1 MTESTL
7 RGQDEALALLRA
19 ALKSRHVGHA
29 YLFHGPAGVGKTKAA
44 LLFAQAILCET
55 PLSDGQSCGTCA
67 SCRGVRELRHP
78 DLELL
83 LPLPTFRIEGRTER
97 QAEEAR
103 SEARAAVLARM
114 ASEPFF
120 VPIFSRPP
128 VLSVE
133 DLARAKQFLSMT
145 AQREGGAKV
154 LIVKGAEAITG
165 PAAHAFLKILEEPQP
180 RRVLILCARRVRS
193 LLPTI
198 ASRCLH
204 LRFRPLPTD
213 FIASALVESRRVP
226 KPTARLLA
234 TTAQGSLGRALAHL
248 EAPLDAATKEA
259 PGARGG
265 PGAREAPGESEFARL
280 RAAALEL
287 FVRPKTA
294 AVLGPLR
301 RARIERDRGRF
312 LSAVSLALYY
322 YRDAMRWKVMG
333 EGSPLAHEDMR
344 REIGADARALSLQAL
359 TRRVHILE
367 EIAAAVQS
375 NVTVAYAVASAQYRM
390 GLGPDETFAG
400 GPARAGIR
408 HG

>member
-1 MTESTL
+1 MTEGTL

-44 LLFAQAILCET
+44 LLFAQSLLCET
-55 PLSDGQSCGTCA
+55 PLPDGGACGTCA
-67 SCRGVRELRHP
+67 SCRSVRELRHP

-83 LPLPTFRIEGRTER
+83 LPLPTFRTEGRTER
-97 QAEEAR
+97 QAEETR
-103 SEARAAVLARM
+103 SEARASVLARM
-114 ASEPFF
+114 ASEAFF
-120 VPIFSRPP
+120 VPTFSRPS
-128 VLSVE
+128 VLTVE
-133 DLARAKQFLSMT
+133 DLARAKQFLSLT
-145 AQREGGAKV
+145 AQRDEGAKV
-154 LIVKGAEAITG
+154 LIVKGAEAISG

-180 RRVLILCARRVRS
+180 RRVLILCARRARA

-204 LRFRPLPTD
+204 VRFRPLSTD
-213 FIASALVESRRVP
+213 FIASALVESRGVP

-234 TTAQGSLGRALAHL
+234 TTAQGSLGRALALL
-248 EAPLDAATKEA
+248 ESPLDAAGKEA
-259 PGARGG
+259 PG
-265 PGAREAPGESEFARL
+265 ELEFARL
-280 RAAALEL
+280 RAAAIEI

-312 LSAVSLALYY
+312 LSTVSLALFY
-322 YRDAMRWKVMG
+322 YRDAIRWKVQG
-333 EGSPLAHEDMR
+333 EGAVLAHEDLR
-344 REIGADARALSLQAL
+344 REIQADAGALSLPAL
-359 TRRVHILE
+359 TRRVRILE

-375 NVTVAYAVASAQYRM
+375 NVTAAYAVASAQYRM

-400 GPARAGIR
+400 GPAQAGIR

>member
-1 MTESTL
+1 MTQVTL

-19 ALKSRHVGHA
+19 AIKSRHVGHA

-44 LLFAQAILCET
+44 LLFAQSLLCET
-55 PLSDGQSCGTCA
+55 PLPDGMACGTCP
-67 SCRGVRELRHP
+67 SCRSVRELRHP

-83 LPLPTFRIEGRTER
+83 LPLPTFRTEGRTER

-103 SEARAAVLARM
+103 SEARAAVFARM

-120 VPIFSRPP
+120 VPSFSRPP
-128 VLSVE
+128 VHSVDDLS
-133 DLARAKQFLSMT
+133 RAKQFLSMT
-145 AQREGGAKV
+145 AQREEGAKV

-180 RRVLILCARRVRS
+180 RRVLILCARRARS

-198 ASRCLH
+198 SSRCLH
-204 LRFRPLPTD
+204 VRFGPLPTD
-213 FIASALVESRRVP
+213 FITEALVESRGVP

-234 TTAQGSLGRALAHL
+234 TTAQGSLGTALAL
-248 EAPLDAATKEA
+248 LDAPLDAAGKET
-259 PGARGG
+259 
-265 PGAREAPGESEFARL
+265 PGESDFARL
-280 RAAALEL
+280 RSAALEI

-322 YRDAMRWKVMG
+322 YRDVLRRKVMG
-333 EGSPLAHEDMR
+333 DGVPLAHEDLG
-344 REIGADARALSLQAL
+344 REIGADAREISLPAL
-359 TRRVHILE
+359 TRRVRILE

-375 NVTVAYAVASAQYRM
+375 NVTAAYAVASAQYRM
-390 GLGPDETFAG
+390 GLGPEETFAG